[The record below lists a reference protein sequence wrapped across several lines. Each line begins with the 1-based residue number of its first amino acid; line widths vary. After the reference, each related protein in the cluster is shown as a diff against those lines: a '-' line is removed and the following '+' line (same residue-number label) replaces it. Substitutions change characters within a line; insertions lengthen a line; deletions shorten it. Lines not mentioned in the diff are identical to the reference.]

1 MAHPENE
8 LPPPTDA
15 AREIAALRKQ
25 VLDCEFD
32 NTLLR
37 KEREHSDAV
46 AARALAR
53 ADAFRFDLEDAAAQL
68 AQVTNQWQQ
77 AEAHNT
83 ELQGVL
89 AAVRTW
95 AQDVQTAAITRLAQ
109 GSPDPRAWQARL
121 DAAKAVWA
129 LVKPVV

>member
-1 MAHPENE
+1 MSMDQAPENN
-8 LPPPTDA
+8 LPPHHDPAHHDPATGTGLRLGGDV

-25 VLDCEFD
+25 VEECE
-32 NTLLR
+32 
-37 KEREHSDAV
+37 S
-46 AARALAR
+46 
-53 ADAFRFDLEDAAAQL
+53 
-68 AQVTNQWQQ
+68 
-77 AEAHNT
+77 HNT

-95 AQDVQTAAITRLAQ
+95 AQDAQRAAINRLAQ
-109 GSPDPRAWQARL
+109 GSPDPRYWQCQL